1 MKGGEKQM
9 LELVFRSLLVL
20 VCASIGS
27 QVATGLEEDALW
39 GISLGI
45 AAALIFI
52 ALESALSRRPIQ
64 AISAIIF
71 GIIAGSLVAVFFF
84 YIAKLAIQQNP
95 AVDHMFKGG
104 RAQLE
109 QYLLVSLLVIC
120 CFMLIMVIYKTMDRF
135 RFIIPYMEFQ
145 KEEKGSRPILL
156 DTSAIIDGRLADLCE
171 THILDTM
178 LIVPKFVL
186 QELQH
191 VADSGDRLR
200 RNRGRRGL
208 EMLQRLQRDESV
220 SVQIHDGRAAR
231 GSTVD
236 SKLVSLADQLQ
247 ARILTCDYNLSKLAE
262 IQNVDT
268 VNLNDLTN
276 ALRPTVLPGEDLSL
290 KILRPGDEPGQGVG
304 YMTDGTMVV
313 VENAREKQNQT
324 VNVVVTSTLQTS
336 AGRMI
341 FGRLRHEGGGRN
353 QGDEE
358 KDKEKERDGGRRR
371 AEKTA

>member
-1 MKGGEKQM
+1 M
-9 LELVFRSLLVL
+9 LELVFRSLFVL

-27 QVATGLEEDALW
+27 QVAVARGDDALW
-39 GISLGI
+39 GILWGI
-45 AAALIFI
+45 AAALVFI
-52 ALESALSRRPIQ
+52 ALESVLSRRPIQ

-84 YIAKLAIQQNP
+84 YIAKLAIGEDVVFVRN
-95 AVDHMFKGG
+95 FKGG
-104 RAQLE
+104 ARQVE
-109 QYLLVSLLVIC
+109 QILLVSLLVVC
-120 CFMLIMVIYKTMDRF
+120 CFVLIMVIYKTMDRF

-171 THILDTM
+171 TRILDTM

-208 EMLQRLQRDESV
+208 EMLQRLQRDERV
-220 SVQIHDGRAAR
+220 SVQIHDGRVAR

-236 SKLVSLADQLQ
+236 SKLVSLAGQLQ

-268 VNLNDLTN
+268 INLNDLTN
-276 ALRPTVLPGEDLSL
+276 ALRPTVLPGEELSL

-313 VENAREKQNQT
+313 VENARDKQNQT

-353 QGDEE
+353 QPDEE
-358 KDKEKERDGGRRR
+358 KEKEKERNGGRRR